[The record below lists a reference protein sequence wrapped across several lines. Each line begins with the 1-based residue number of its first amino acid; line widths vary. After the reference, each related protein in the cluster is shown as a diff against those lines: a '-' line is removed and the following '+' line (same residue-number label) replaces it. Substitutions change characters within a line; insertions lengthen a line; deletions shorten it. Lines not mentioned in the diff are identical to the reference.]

1 MNQELIGSF
10 IQERRKGK
18 SLTQVDLSE
27 KLGVSDRTVSKWERG
42 VCLPDISLFKPL
54 CNELDISLNELFN
67 GKKDTKDPNEDGIV
81 NYIKY
86 QHKKNRFHILL
97 SVLVSLVVIIF
108 SILLIYF
115 INNYNKIK
123 IYRVFGESENFSYT
137 NAMLITS
144 NMKNIYYDGIIESSS
159 DNINVNDITYMTLKC
174 DDKIIEGGNYILNGI
189 ISEEYGYNEYFSEE
203 ILEKMDKWYIEIT
216 YKLNDKE
223 TTERIN
229 LTFENE
235 MNNNNFINNKKQ
247 SISDNNNSKIN
258 YDEFVKIR
266 ENETEN
272 LIDYLKDNGFKEDK
286 DYYTKVISKDSKFSV
301 IIREWKSDSSIY
313 YYKNDYKVTSDFT
326 GLTHKFTSN
335 DFKYSYYYEQ
345 DTDKIKCESGK
356 CPDNMY
362 EIAKEY
368 VKIFNK
374 EFDQVLT
381 KSAKRSIEE

>member
-286 DYYTKVISKDSKFSV
+286 DY
-301 IIREWKSDSSIY
+301 
-313 YYKNDYKVTSDFT
+313 
-326 GLTHKFTSN
+326 
-335 DFKYSYYYEQ
+335 
-345 DTDKIKCESGK
+345 
-356 CPDNMY
+356 
-362 EIAKEY
+362 
-368 VKIFNK
+368 
-374 EFDQVLT
+374 
-381 KSAKRSIEE
+381 